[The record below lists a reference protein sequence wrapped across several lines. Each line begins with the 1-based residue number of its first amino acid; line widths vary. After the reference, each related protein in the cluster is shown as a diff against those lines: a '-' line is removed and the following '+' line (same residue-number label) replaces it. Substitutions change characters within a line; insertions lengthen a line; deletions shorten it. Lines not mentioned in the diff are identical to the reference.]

1 MKRFIAAI
9 FLLAS
14 VPLLVAMG
22 SIQGP
27 ASPDKIPVT
36 AKKFSAT
43 FVDQMDVVAE
53 CREVSIEGN
62 TFLEGKRGEGNYT
75 VSFDN
80 IDNVSFRMKG
90 DQLIGIVKL
99 RDGST
104 SELVVVKSQK
114 AYGRTQHG
122 TFQIKLADLKKL
134 SFSVSPQR

>member
-1 MKRFIAAI
+1 MKRFIPAI
-9 FLLAS
+9 FLLAAI
-14 VPLLVAMG
+14 PLLVAMG
-22 SIQGP
+22 SLQGP

-36 AKKFSAT
+36 AKKFIAT

-53 CREVSIEGN
+53 CRDVSIEGN

-75 VSFDN
+75 ISFDN
-80 IDNVSFRMKG
+80 IEHVSFRMKAE
-90 DQLIGIVKL
+90 QLIGTVKL

-104 SELVVVKSQK
+104 SELVLGKSQK

-134 SFSVSPQR
+134 SFGVSPQR